1 MRSKIF
7 KPVPKNFWKHRR
19 FKLMAFLRQ
28 SEEKNNDDYL
38 YGKSGDEDDRLR
50 KEYLYFSFSTHG
62 RADLCV
68 ERLG

>member
-1 MRSKIF
+1 MTGTDQILIHTRSKIF

-28 SEEKNNDDYL
+28 SEEKNDDDSL

-50 KEYLYFSFSTHG
+50 KEYHYL
-62 RADLCV
+62 AQQN
-68 ERLG
+68 